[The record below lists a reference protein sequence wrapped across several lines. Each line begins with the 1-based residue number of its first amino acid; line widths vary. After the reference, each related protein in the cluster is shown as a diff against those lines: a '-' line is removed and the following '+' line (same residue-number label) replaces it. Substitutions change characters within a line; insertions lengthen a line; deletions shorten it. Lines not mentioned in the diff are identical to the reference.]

1 MTDEL
6 LAVFSLTARSK
17 NDIYFQYSRLTM
29 VRQFIRATVEI

>member
-17 NDIYFQYSRLTM
+17 NDICFQYSCFA
-29 VRQFIRATVEI
+29 VIRQCIHATVEI

>member
-6 LAVFSLTARSK
+6 LAVFSLTARS
-17 NDIYFQYSRLTM
+17 NFQYSRLTM